1 MKLCGNLENTFS
13 SKSVQF
19 KIKKLIENEKRK
31 KPLTDND
38 LVRLLKEKGIKIARR
53 TITKYRR
60 KLRILDSL
68 KRKRAELPK
77 N

>member
-1 MKLCGNLENTFS
+1 M
-13 SKSVQF
+13 
-19 KIKKLIENEKRK
+19 K

-60 KLRILDSL
+60 KLRIPDSL